1 MKTVLLPLQ
10 LVVVV
15 SALFFS
21 GELRA
26 AETGA
31 TVTNLSAVPVEP
43 QPQVTLEQ
51 YRQVRDQLEALQ
63 QASGQSREQS
73 EAAARQNEVLTDRML
88 TLEKMLVAQREREF
102 ELIRSANRFGLTV
115 LAASTGAAILAIL
128 ISIWFQ
134 SRCVNRLLEVAT
146 RFPALQGRELP
157 LLENG
162 DPGSG
167 ARLMGA
173 LKLLENRIHELEHA
187 TGSQAG
193 APASGPSGEE
203 SSSHSHFL
211 QTTHPGAGL
220 SGSSAAQV
228 LMAKGQ
234 TLLDM
239 ERPQEALNCL
249 EEAITLDPRIAE
261 AHLKKGVALERSK
274 KMEQSLAS
282 YEEALRLNPGLTVA
296 YLYKGR
302 VLQELE
308 RYDDAL
314 VCYERALSRRPSQKA
329 VVESLAV

>member
-1 MKTVLLPLQ
+1 MKIVLFPLQ
-10 LVVVV
+10 LVAIL

-26 AETGA
+26 AEEVT
-31 TVTNLSAVPVEP
+31 TVTNVPAVPVEP
-43 QPQVTLEQ
+43 QPQVTIEQ
-51 YRQVRDQLEALQ
+51 YRQVREQLEALQ
-63 QASGQSREQS
+63 QASNQSREQS
-73 EAAARQNEVLTDRML
+73 EAAGRQNEVLTDRML

-162 DPGSG
+162 DAGSG

-187 TGSQAG
+187 TGSPLG
-193 APASGPSGEE
+193 TPASGQHAGEPG
-203 SSSHSHFL
+203 SHSHSL
-211 QTTHPGAGL
+211 PATVPEEGM
-220 SGSSAAQV
+220 SGSSAAKV
-228 LMAKGQ
+228 LVAKGQ

-239 ERPQEALNCL
+239 ERPQEALACL
-249 EEAITLDPRIAE
+249 EEAISLDPRNAE

-314 VCYERALSRRPSQKA
+314 VCYERALSRRASQKSA
-329 VVESLAV
+329 VESLAV